1 MKLGYQAITF
11 GGVVG
16 DATGVTS
23 VKDLFYRVNG
33 SMERAIS
40 DIAAAGYEGVELFD
54 GNLTDYAD
62 RPSEL
67 RDALD
72 AAGVVLA
79 SIYTGGNFIYDEILP
94 DELHRVERAAELAVT
109 FGATNFV
116 VGDGARRA
124 SGTQDSDYDKLA
136 SALDRVT
143 DIATGHG
150 LAACYHPHLTTIV
163 ESPSLL
169 PRARRWKSRKCS
181 HRGRGRSC
189 ADRAGE
195 GDALVVNGPHDAEPS
210 PARCCPPRDV
220 GAARRGTEQ
229 SQ

>member
-23 VKDLFYRVNG
+23 IKDLFYRVNG

-67 RDALD
+67 RDAL
-72 AAGVVLA
+72 AA
-79 SIYTGGNFIYDEILP
+79 
-94 DELHRVERAAELAVT
+94 T
-109 FGATNFV
+109 FGATNLV
-116 VGDGARRA
+116 VGGGARRA

-210 PARCCPPRDV
+210 PAPCCPPRDV